1 MRFSVVGEKSAFC
14 SGGVAT
20 AEEPSTVRTPSLQ
33 PAGRDLGSWRGS
45 MVKRSLATSGQNSS
59 LLQGVQARAEV
70 DMIGVVIEHERWH

>member
-33 PAGRDLGSWRGS
+33 PTGRDLSTLVEARIYGEEIARDERYKFLPYFKGSR
-45 MVKRSLATSGQNSS
+45 LAPK
-59 LLQGVQARAEV
+59 L
-70 DMIGVVIEHERWH
+70 IW

>member
-33 PAGRDLGSWRGS
+33 PTGKGSKHPGGGADLW
-45 MVKRSLATSGQNSS
+45 
-59 LLQGVQARAEV
+59 
-70 DMIGVVIEHERWH
+70 